1 MGLAQSLMGNFEE
14 GVPNIRKSIEI
25 ARTGEHSLAKFAEA
39 WGNWWLGY
47 SHMMRGEWKDARDAF
62 GRTFEINQEVG
73 HAWINALAVATGG
86 WATAMSG
93 EFEKGRRQLNE
104 GIQQLDAVGQPIGR
118 HWAYGAMAEICCLVG
133 KFDDA
138 KSFGQKGLGYVKSQ
152 DVFGESMAFRA
163 LAMAGAEEE
172 KPDWG
177 EIDRL
182 MSESIGKAE
191 SEGRRPDISVSRF
204 RYAEILAKKGDL
216 DGARAELRKA
226 AELFSDMEMTWWR
239 EQAENLETNLSA
251 R

>member
-1 MGLAQSLMGNFEE
+1 
-14 GVPNIRKSIEI
+14 
-25 ARTGEHSLAKFAEA
+25 
-39 WGNWWLGY
+39 
-47 SHMMRGEWKDARDAF
+47 MMRGEWKDARNAF

-73 HAWINALAVATGG
+73 HAWINALAVAAGG

-93 EFEKGRRQLNE
+93 EFEEGRRQLNE
-104 GIQQLDAVGQPIGR
+104 GIQQLDAHGALLAR

-138 KSFGQKGLGYVKSQ
+138 KSYGQKGLDYVNSQ
-152 DVFGESMAFRA
+152 DLFGESMTFRA
-163 LAMAGAEEE
+163 LAIAGAEEE

-182 MSESIGKAE
+182 MSESIRKAE

-204 RYAEILAKKGDL
+204 RYAELLGKKGDL
-216 DGARAELRKA
+216 DAARTELGKA
-226 AELFSDMEMTWWR
+226 AELFDDMKMTWWQ
-239 EQAENLETNLSA
+239 EQTKKLEKRLST